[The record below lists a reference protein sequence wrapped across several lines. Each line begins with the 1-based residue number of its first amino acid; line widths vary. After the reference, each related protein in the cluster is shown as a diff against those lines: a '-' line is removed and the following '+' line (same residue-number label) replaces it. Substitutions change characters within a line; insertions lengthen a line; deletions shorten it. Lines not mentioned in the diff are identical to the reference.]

1 MTSTLGLYR
10 QLLRVSAVWPSS
22 NRGKIMQEIRAG
34 VPPSYQPLM
43 HSPEPAAC
51 TRAPC
56 TLANSLENAKHARSK
71 QRRSFAPLP
80 RRVST
85 EPERDRR
92 RQAAEDAERSQHSGH
107 VETRRLE
114 ASAIRP
120 CSTPRQR
127 QATLRAPSALGL
139 PRSASAKLPMRW
151 RPGHL
156 CLHLVRQALGCR
168 RCGLR
173 SAGRTRKRLATRVG
187 YWRESS
193 QLPANDSV
201 QAVYVSSVCGV
212 PVAVAC
218 MTEVHES

>member
-1 MTSTLGLYR
+1 
-10 QLLRVSAVWPSS
+10 
-22 NRGKIMQEIRAG
+22 
-34 VPPSYQPLM
+34 M

-56 TLANSLENAKHARSK
+56 TLVHSLENAKHARSK

-107 VETRRLE
+107 VESRRLE

-139 PRSASAKLPMRW
+139 PRSASAKLPIRCW

-201 QAVYVSSVCGV
+201 QAVYVSSVLCVGSLWLWR
-212 PVAVAC
+212 A
-218 MTEVHES
+218 

>member
-34 VPPSYQPLM
+34 APPSYQPLM

-56 TLANSLENAKHARSK
+56 TLVHSLENTKHTRSK

-114 ASAIRP
+114 ALAIRP

-139 PRSASAKLPMRW
+139 PRSAS
-151 RPGHL
+151 
-156 CLHLVRQALGCR
+156 VSLGCR
-168 RCGLR
+168 CAGGPDICVCTSYGRHWAADDADSGRLEGLERDWQHEWGIGGSQASCRRMIAFRPCMCLLSCVWGPCG
-173 SAGRTRKRLATRVG
+173 
-187 YWRESS
+187 
-193 QLPANDSV
+193 
-201 QAVYVSSVCGV
+201 CGV
-212 PVAVAC
+212 
-218 MTEVHES
+218 HD